1 MQLNDDIR
9 AQIKSIVAEVLDVPD
24 TELTSTSLFKEDH
37 DADSL
42 GAIMV
47 LAKLEKTFKISIP
60 QTELRRMINLEG
72 IYAVVAESSVVQ

>member
-1 MQLNDDIR
+1 MQLDDNIR
-9 AQIKSIVAEVLDVPD
+9 IQIKNIVSEVLDVPD
-24 TELTSTSLFKEDH
+24 TEMTPTSLFKEDH

-42 GAIMV
+42 GAIIV

-72 IYAVVAESSVVQ
+72 IYAVVAESDVVQ